1 MKKLAR
7 KLLNDLGYD
16 LKRHPEY
23 DLRRKLKLLKT
34 FQINTVFDVG
44 ANVGQYG
51 SLLRNIKFEGR
62 IVSFEPLSSAYQKLV
77 AASRQ
82 DKNWET
88 ENIAIGDSDGEIEIN
103 ISENSASSSIL
114 DMLPNHVKE
123 APKSRYINKEKVKLY
138 KLDSI
143 YPKYIKDGEKVFLK
157 IDTQGYEKNVLDGA
171 EDFLKHVT
179 GLQIE
184 MSIVPLYSNEFL
196 IDDMISFLQSRG
208 FGLYSLENGFS
219 SKETGQLFQVDGIF
233 FRK

>member
-1 MKKLAR
+1 MKKIAR
-7 KLLNDLGYD
+7 KFLNDLGFD
-16 LKRHPEY
+16 IKRYPEY
-23 DLRRKLKLLKT
+23 DLQRKLKLFKT
-34 FQINTVFDVG
+34 FQIDTVFDVG

-51 SLLRNIKFEGR
+51 SLLRDIKFEGR

-77 AASRQ
+77 ATSRQ
-82 DKNWET
+82 YKNWET

-103 ISENSASSSIL
+103 IAANSASSSIL

-123 APKSRYINKEKVKLY
+123 APHSRYINKEKVKLY

-157 IDTQGYEKNVLDGA
+157 IDTQGYEKIVLDGA
-171 EDFLKHVT
+171 EEFLKHVT

-219 SKETGQLFQVDGIF
+219 SKETGQLFQVDGVF